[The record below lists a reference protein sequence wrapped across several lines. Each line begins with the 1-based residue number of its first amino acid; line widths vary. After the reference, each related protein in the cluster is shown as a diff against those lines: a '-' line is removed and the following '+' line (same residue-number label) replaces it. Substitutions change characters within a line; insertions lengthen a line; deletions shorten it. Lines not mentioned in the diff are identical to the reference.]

1 MTRSRGIL
9 RPRVYWS
16 GEQDAILRRLYP
28 DTPTAMIAKQLSR
41 EVGSVYRRASKL
53 GLVKSAAY
61 LSTAAA
67 GRLSS
72 QSAQG
77 VNFRF
82 KPGQTP
88 HNKGLRRPGW
98 HSGRMRETQFKKG
111 QMHGQAQRNWKPIG
125 SERISK
131 DGYLERKVSDEDY
144 SHLPADEANR
154 KRQRRWVAVH
164 RLVWEEANGPIPAG
178 HKLAFRNGNK
188 RDIQLD
194 NLECV
199 SDAEWMRRNTV
210 HNLPKPVAR
219 AVQLLGA
226 LNRQI
231 RKRTHA

>member
-1 MTRSRGIL
+1 
-9 RPRVYWS
+9 
-16 GEQDAILRRLYP
+16 
-28 DTPTAMIAKQLSR
+28 
-41 EVGSVYRRASKL
+41 
-53 GLVKSAAY
+53 
-61 LSTAAA
+61 
-67 GRLSS
+67 
-72 QSAQG
+72 
-77 VNFRF
+77 
-82 KPGQTP
+82 
-88 HNKGLRRPGW
+88 
-98 HSGRMRETQFKKG
+98 MRETQFKKG